1 MVLKDE
7 RVLLRD
13 FMRQDIEKRLYWET
27 VETEW
32 QLWDGPWEY
41 EGQTEEQRREAM
53 ARYIKKMEG
62 WADRYGQIP
71 ETERRWSFQICTAE
85 GEYIGWCGAYRIGED
100 CECDP
105 EGRRVAI
112 GIDLPERQARGK
124 GLATRALRL
133 FMAYQ
138 YEQGERELY
147 TQTWS
152 GNERMIG
159 LARKLGFEEYCRKPG
174 VRTVRGK
181 QYDGLTFRKMW

>member
-13 FMRQDIEKRLYWET
+13 FMRQDMEKRLYWET

-62 WADRYGQIP
+62 WADRYGQIS

-181 QYDGLTFRKMW
+181 QYDGLTFRKML

>member
-53 ARYIKKMEG
+53 VRYIKKMEG

-174 VRTVRGK
+174 VCTVRGK
-181 QYDGLTFRKMW
+181 QYDGLTFRKML

>member
-13 FMRQDIEKRLYWET
+13 FMRQDMEKRLYWET

-62 WADRYGQIP
+62 WADRYGQISA
-71 ETERRWSFQICTAE
+71 TERRWSFQICTAE

-100 CECDP
+100 CEGDP

-152 GNERMIG
+152 GNERMTG
-159 LARKLGFEEYCRKPG
+159 LAQKLGFEEYCRKPG

-181 QYDGLTFRKMW
+181 QYDGLTFRKML

>member
-71 ETERRWSFQICTAE
+71 EIERRWSFQICTAE

-159 LARKLGFEEYCRKPG
+159 LARKLGFEEYCRKAG

-181 QYDGLTFRKMW
+181 QYDGLTFRKML

>member
-13 FMRQDIEKRLYWET
+13 FMRQDMEKRLYWET

-62 WADRYGQIP
+62 WADRYGQIS

-174 VRTVRGK
+174 VRTVQGK
-181 QYDGLTFRKMW
+181 QYDGLTFRKIL